1 VHVVCDLVALCFRIR
16 GVGGE
21 VVKVCELGVE
31 ADQDL
36 VVVQQ
41 PNGVFARCAWW
52 QVRDM
57 VESCCGAECYRCQ
70 NLL

>member
-1 VHVVCDLVALCFRIR
+1 
-16 GVGGE
+16 
-21 VVKVCELGVE
+21 VCELGVE